1 MKVSI
6 LIPHWRTHHITAYS
20 VWKLLENV
28 GKHDVE
34 IIVINNSVGHDSIN
48 SLLPFKDEI
57 KIIDFETKGISSH
70 GIALDYGMNFVSN
83 EIVITGESDSFP
95 TQPDWID
102 YYEEL
107 IKEGYDSAGS
117 LLQLSGGSYVHG
129 AGAFFK
135 KSIYQ
140 EAKEYCNNIEYSY
153 FPNMSRKEN
162 FDCHLMIHNS
172 VLDRVLDNPDDF
184 IELANGYKGLFPDQ
198 MLEKRDYY
206 KNVVCP
212 FHNGMGML
220 DESVKTYGQRN
231 TIQDSNYTILNN
243 KAKLINRIGLEPH
256 QWLCYY
262 QIATSK
268 KVGFIPTETVWLPN
282 RENQQQDY
290 TLMENGYKHLW
301 GISAYTD
308 NNNEDTKDIAKV
320 KQSLPQQLYNT
331 LPTKYKI

>member
-6 LIPHWRTHHITAYS
+6 LIPHWRTNHITAYS
-20 VWKLLENV
+20 VWKLLENI

-34 IIVINNSVGHDSIN
+34 IIVINNSVGHDSIK
-48 SLLPFKDEI
+48 SLYPFKDEI

-95 TQPDWID
+95 TQPDWLD
-102 YYEEL
+102 SYEEL
-107 IKEGYDSAGS
+107 IKLGYDSAGS
-117 LLQLSGGSYVHG
+117 VLQLSGGQYMHG
-129 AGAFFK
+129 AGMFFK

-153 FPNMSRKEN
+153 FPNMSKKQG

-172 VLDRVLDNPDDF
+172 VLDNVLKNPEDF
-184 IELANGYKGLFPDQ
+184 IDLANGYKGLLPEH

-212 FHNGMGML
+212 LHNGMGML
-220 DESVKTYGQRN
+220 DESIKTYGQRN
-231 TIQDSNYTILNN
+231 IIQDPNYTILNN
-243 KAKLINRIGLEPH
+243 KSKLINRIGLEPH
-256 QWLCYY
+256 QWFCYY
-262 QIATSK
+262 QIATGK
-268 KVGFIPTETVWLPN
+268 KLAQIPTETVWLPN

-290 TLMENGYKHLW
+290 TLMDNGYKHLW

-320 KQSLPQQLYNT
+320 KQSIPEKLYET
-331 LPTKYKI
+331 ISDKYKI